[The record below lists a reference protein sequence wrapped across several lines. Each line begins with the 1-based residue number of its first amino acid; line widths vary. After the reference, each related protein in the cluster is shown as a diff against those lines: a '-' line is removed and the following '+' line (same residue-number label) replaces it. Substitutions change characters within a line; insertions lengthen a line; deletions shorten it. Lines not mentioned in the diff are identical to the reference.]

1 MVSLP
6 SFSSSLSFPFSDF
19 YSSSL
24 TLLWYTHEAQHQV
37 VVSMGQAIL
46 EVAEVASPV
55 VEEEEAGEGE
65 VIKLIADEVEEDE
78 EGVGRIT
85 EHPIKEIV
93 ININHLLPNINLH
106 HLLLNL
112 ELTIK
117 VDRKE
122 SAFKNLSSFPQIMA
136 RRTT

>member
-1 MVSLP
+1 
-6 SFSSSLSFPFSDF
+6 
-19 YSSSL
+19 
-24 TLLWYTHEAQHQV
+24 
-37 VVSMGQAIL
+37 MGQAIL